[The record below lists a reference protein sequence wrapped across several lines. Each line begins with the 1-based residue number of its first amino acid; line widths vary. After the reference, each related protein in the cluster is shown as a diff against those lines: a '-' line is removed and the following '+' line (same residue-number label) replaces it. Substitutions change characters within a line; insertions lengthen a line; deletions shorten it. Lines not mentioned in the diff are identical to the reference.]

1 MICPRCGQDNL
12 EGLDRCGNCMEPL
25 RDRDVPQAT
34 EGFQR
39 LLMEEPVSAIANPS
53 PATVAPDATV
63 AEAVRQMKQGRTG
76 CVLVVADGL
85 LVGIF
90 TERDLVLGVFG
101 TDKDLESV
109 RVREVMTRAP
119 ETVEPAD
126 SLRIALNKMSVGG
139 FRHIPVV
146 EGRRVTGL
154 VTAKGALG
162 FLAREVL
169 SG

>member
-12 EGLDRCGNCMEPL
+12 EGLDRCENCMEPL
-25 RDRDVPQAT
+25 RDRDVPQPT

-39 LLMEEPVSAIANPS
+39 LLMEEPVSAIVNDS
-53 PATVAPDATV
+53 PITLAPDATV
-63 AEAVRQMKQGRTG
+63 AEAVTRMKQGRTG
-76 CVLVVADGL
+76 CVLVAADGL

-90 TERDLVLGVFG
+90 TERDLILSVLG
-101 TDKDLESV
+101 TNRDLESV
-109 RVREVMTRAP
+109 ALREVMTRAP
-119 ETVEPAD
+119 ETVEPGD

-154 VTAKGALG
+154 ITAKDALR
-162 FLAREVL
+162 FLARQAL
-169 SG
+169 NG